1 MQLDHRRGFHALL
14 ALSCWLACAPA
25 SVVIDAGPLPASPPP
40 TDASVPVPSDGIWG
54 IELETI
60 EGQRTTLGAYAGQAI
75 VVVNTASRC
84 GFTPQFEGLQRLH
97 ERYADRG
104 VVILGFPCNQFRE
117 QDPGTNEEIADF
129 CELNYGVTF
138 QMMAKIDVKGDD
150 QHALYRA
157 LTQESDEALRGDVS
171 WNFEKFLIRPD
182 GVVSARF
189 RSSVDPESD
198 ELISALEGILP

>member
-1 MQLDHRRGFHALL
+1 MAVNHCFGIYQGCVLGALM
-14 ALSCWLACAPA
+14 ACAPS
-25 SVVIDAGPLPASPPP
+25 SVQIDAGPLPAAPGA
-40 TDASVPVPSDGIWG
+40 DASVPIPSDGIWG

-60 EGQRTTLGAYAGQAI
+60 EGNQTTLGAYAGKAI

-84 GFTPQFEGLQRLH
+84 GYTYQYEGLQNLH

-104 VVILGFPCNQFRE
+104 VVVLGFPCNQFRE

-189 RSSVDPESD
+189 RSSVDPEND